1 MLKYVKFY
9 RFGFISLQL
18 IICKI
23 DYEFGYSKT
32 GEKFRSLLKLDGLK
46 ICEFLNGTEN
56 KFFKDMFKKL
66 GDEMAKA
73 LHSCPYVVSK
83 VFKNI

>member
-1 MLKYVKFY
+1 MQL
-9 RFGFISLQL
+9 FIL
-18 IICKI
+18 KI
-23 DYEFGYSKT
+23 DYEFSYSKT

-66 GDEMAKA
+66 GDEMANA
-73 LHSCPYVVSK
+73 LHPCPYLVSK
-83 VFKNI
+83 VIKNS